1 MSIPGDTPSGASST
15 CLSAIRSAGRHR
27 PRRLMHPGVAAA
39 TAAVALLACGCG
51 SGTSPTATIA
61 PGSPWLGAFAAVAL
75 PVPVH
80 SLQAVDCVDASRCW
94 AVGSTVGVGGAPN
107 VAAVI
112 TTTTGGAAWSS
123 QAIPTAVGYLSGIA
137 CSDRRHC
144 TAVGQASQSSNG
156 LGAIITTSDGGA
168 AWTQQSVP
176 AGISDVT
183 AVSCLADGRCTALGT
198 VPGGVAALVSSG
210 SSSPWLQE
218 GTLPAAVS
226 GATSISCTDV
236 QHCWVAAR
244 TTVDLSHVAGAVD
257 VTLDGG
263 ATWRALPVPVG
274 IGNLD
279 GVSCLD
285 GSATYTSPTQGTGT
299 STTGG
304 NATPLGVPG
313 VACAVVG
320 TTDTTLNGTRTGH
333 GIVLT
338 TSSGGAEW
346 SSQPVTPIAA
356 SLTGVSCTAPGS
368 CVAVGST
375 VATSA
380 QAGLVMLSGPNGAT
394 WRQAA
399 VVGAPQPLTAV
410 NCVSSSRCV
419 VVGESI
425 SEHLDGG

>member
-1 MSIPGDTPSGASST
+1 
-15 CLSAIRSAGRHR
+15 
-27 PRRLMHPGVAAA
+27 MHPGVAAA

-94 AVGSTVGVGGAPN
+94 AVGSTVGGGGAPN

-356 SLTGVSCTAPGS
+356 SLTGGSCTAPGS

-380 QAGLVMLSGPNGAT
+380 QAGLVMLCGPNGAT